1 MYRSFIG
8 DVGYY
13 GPLTMLLVVLAWL
26 VKDKQYWLIPWVS
39 LWQVLNYYLNV
50 VLKNTFQ
57 LPRPSGPLPT
67 PAMGYFEKHKFYG
80 FPSGHAQIVFSL
92 GVFMLLWLLFTT
104 KQPYPRWYWGVVLL
118 LVVQMCVTGWQRV
131 AYLRHTVWQVI
142 VGSAIG
148 AVVGV
153 GFFYILSF
161 LLYSSI

>member
-1 MYRSFIG
+1 MYQRSCIG
-8 DVGYY
+8 DIGYY

-26 VKDKQYWLIPWVS
+26 VKEKQYWLIPWVS
-39 LWQVLNYYLNV
+39 LWQVLNYYFNV

-80 FPSGHAQIVFSL
+80 FPSGHAQMVVSL
-92 GVFMLLWLLFTT
+92 GVFMLLWMLLR
-104 KQPYPRWYWGVVLL
+104 KSIPRWYWGIALL
-118 LVVQMCVTGWQRV
+118 LVAQMLITGWQRV

-153 GFFYILSF
+153 GFFYTLKSF
-161 LLYSSI
+161 ISVTV